1 MVTLIV
7 KARSRSLLDIA
18 YRSLWSVLLPVKRK
32 DCLDDARLQF
42 FRRRSCMDT
51 CGDPSRPTVAIA
63 IARPIGTIAPAAATQ
78 SVRPFYEPDFIP
90 RRFSN

>member
-42 FRRRSCMDT
+42 FPAAFLYGYLRRSFEAYGRHSHRQTDWHHRS
-51 CGDPSRPTVAIA
+51 GSSN
-63 IARPIGTIAPAAATQ
+63 TI
-78 SVRPFYEPDFIP
+78 S
-90 RRFSN
+90 